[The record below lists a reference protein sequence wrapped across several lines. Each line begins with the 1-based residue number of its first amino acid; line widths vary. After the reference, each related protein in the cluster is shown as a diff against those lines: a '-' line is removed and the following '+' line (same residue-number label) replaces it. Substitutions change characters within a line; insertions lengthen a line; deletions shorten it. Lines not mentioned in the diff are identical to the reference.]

1 MKPIGEVHVA
11 HRPDRVDPLL
21 VRKQNL
27 LRFFYATAL
36 SCSGSLALAQHSQH
50 LQRHALLTLTL
61 LGSILA
67 IWALV
72 RFLRAIDEFE
82 RQYTHEALKFAFI
95 GMLSLLMLE
104 VFLENFGFQRVPG
117 YGNAALAVIF
127 WSIGLAVSSWRLH
140 WRHE

>member
-1 MKPIGEVHVA
+1 MSS
-11 HRPDRVDPLL
+11 RPDPIDPF
-21 VRKQNL
+21 VVAKRNL
-27 LRFFYATAL
+27 LRIFYAAAL
-36 SCSGSLALAQHSQH
+36 VCAGSFAFAQHLRNFQH
-50 LQRHALLTLTL
+50 HALLVLAL

-72 RFLRAIDEFE
+72 RFLRVIDEFE
-82 RQYTHEALKFAFI
+82 RQYTHEALKFAFV

-104 VFLENFGFQRVPG
+104 VFLENFGFPRVPG
-117 YGNAALAVIF
+117 YGNAALAVIS